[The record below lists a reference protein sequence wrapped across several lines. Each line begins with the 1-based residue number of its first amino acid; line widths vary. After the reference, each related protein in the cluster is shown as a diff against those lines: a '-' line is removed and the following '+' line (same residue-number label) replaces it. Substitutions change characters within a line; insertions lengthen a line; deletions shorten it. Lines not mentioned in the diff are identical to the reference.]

1 MTHNSI
7 FFFDVKQIFKYLCR
21 SFENYMKPTLNS
33 SSNSFNLKSIYV
45 DFLEITKARLAI
57 SVVFSSLA
65 GFMLG
70 VLDFHSSDWL
80 VLFKLAIGGYCMVG
94 ASNAFNQV
102 IEKDLDELMDR
113 TKNRPVPSG
122 RMTPNSALLIAG
134 FLTLVGIIILYT
146 INPKSAL
153 FGAISIFI
161 YTSLYTPLKTITP
174 LSVFVGAFPGA
185 IPFMLG
191 WVAATN
197 NFGIEAGT
205 LFLIQFFWQFPHFWA
220 IGWFLFED
228 YEKAGFFMLPTGKKD
243 KGTALQII
251 LYTIWLLLASLLPAL
266 GYTGSLFISPI
277 AAIVVFLLGIWMLVY
292 AVKLYKTRS
301 AKSARTLM
309 LVSVSYITLLQIVY
323 ILDKFIR

>member
-1 MTHNSI
+1 
-7 FFFDVKQIFKYLCR
+7 
-21 SFENYMKPTLNS
+21 MKPTLNS

-70 VLDFHSSDWL
+70 VLDIHSSDWL

-102 IEKDLDELMDR
+102 IEKDLDALMDR

-122 RMTPNSALLIAG
+122 RMTPNSALLIAS

-266 GYTGSLFISPI
+266 GYTGSFFISPI

-292 AVKLYKTRS
+292 AVKLYQTRS
-301 AKSARTLM
+301 EKSARTLM

-323 ILDKFIR
+323 ILDKFLR